1 MKTLILYYSYSGRTR
16 QIAKELA
23 EKEGSDILE
32 IKDIHRPGKL
42 KAYSLGCFAAMR
54 GRAWPIMPLNVSL
67 ASYDRIILL
76 SPVWANNP
84 PPAVHAVLQQFPIGK
99 TLSVKM
105 ISGSGKCNCKGL
117 MKNIAETKSGTLES
131 FEDIK
136 A

>member
-1 MKTLILYYSYSGRTR
+1 MKSLVIYYSYSGHTKK
-16 QIAKELA
+16 IAKELA
-23 EKEGSDILE
+23 EKENADITE

-42 KAYSLGCFAAMR
+42 KAYSLGCLAAMR
-54 GRAWPIMPLNVSL
+54 GKAWPIMPLDVSL
-67 ASYDRIILL
+67 ASYERIILL

-84 PPAVHAVLQQFPIGK
+84 PPAVHAILQQIPIGK

-105 ISGSGKCNCKGL
+105 VSGSGKCGCKDL
-117 MKNIAETKSGTLES
+117 MKNIAETKGGILES